1 MSLLLDSTLK
11 VSLVVLVGLALATAL
26 RNRSAAARHWVIAA
40 SLLCAMAMPLLEL
53 VVPAWGLSV
62 FNASAPPV
70 VAQPV
75 QPSTALEP
83 APGATAPFEFS
94 DTARVQV
101 PASEQSGVSR
111 FVIPAWLLGAGLS
124 LVVLAIGLTR
134 LTWLASRARPVEAG
148 PWTRLADEIGRDLSL
163 GRRVQ
168 LLECDHP
175 SLLVT
180 WGLFSPKVILPR
192 AAGSW
197 SEERIAVVLRHELAH
212 IRRGDWVVQ
221 IAGELVR
228 TAYWFNPIVWIACTR
243 LRQESEQAC
252 DDEVLTSGVNA
263 PDYATHLVELARLLK
278 ADAAPHLPA
287 PGIARSSSLERR
299 IRAMLDARLTRT
311 PATRLARLMTVA
323 ALLTFTLAL
332 AAAQTGPVT
341 FSGSVLDQT
350 GAPVP
355 GATVVL
361 TNAQSQ
367 ARFQVTSDAS
377 GQFQFVPLP
386 AETYALEATLAGFK
400 KSQDTV
406 SLVGK
411 KVSRDVTLSLGELQE
426 TISVRASSVAP
437 EQVEREM
444 VVGKIGTAGAEPART
459 AQDPSGR
466 SAFQR
471 AMDSCKPSSI
481 GGNVRAPHKIKD
493 VKPIYPMSLRASQT
507 GGKVLLK
514 ATIDVDGTVRDV
526 QVVKSAHADLDN
538 AAIEAVRQWQ
548 FDGTLLNCVPVEVSM
563 NVAVDFGIQ

>member
-11 VSLVVLVGLALATAL
+11 VSLVILVGLALATAL
-26 RNRSAAARHWVIAA
+26 RNRSAAARHSVIAA

-53 VVPAWGLSV
+53 VVPAWRLSSV
-62 FNASAPPV
+62 IASAPV
-70 VAQPV
+70 VRQPV
-75 QPSTALEP
+75 QTATVSES
-83 APGATAPFEFS
+83 APDATAPLEFS
-94 DTARVQV
+94 ESVAVQA
-101 PASEQSGVSR
+101 PASERTGVSR
-111 FVIPAWLLGAGLS
+111 FVTPAWLLGAGLS
-124 LVVLAIGLTR
+124 LVMLVIGLTR

-148 PWTRLADEIGRDLSL
+148 PWTRLADEIGRELSL

-192 AAGSW
+192 AAQFW

-228 TAYWFNPIVWIACTR
+228 TAYWFNPLVWIACTR

-252 DDEVLTSGVNA
+252 DDEVLTSGVDG

-311 PATRLARLMTVA
+311 PATALARLMTVG

-367 ARFQVTSDAS
+367 ARFEVTSDAS
-377 GQFQFVPLP
+377 GHFQFVPLP
-386 AETYALEATLAGFK
+386 ADTYALEATLAAFK
-400 KSQDTV
+400 KSEDTV

-411 KVSRDVTLSLGELQE
+411 KVSRDVVLSLGELQE
-426 TISVRASSVAP
+426 TISVRASSTVNA
-437 EQVEREM
+437 EQAERE
-444 VVGKIGTAGAEPART
+444 VVEKMAAAGAGLAKIAE
-459 AQDPSGR
+459 DPLSR

-471 AMDSCKPSSI
+471 AMDNCKPSSA
-481 GGNVRAPHKIKD
+481 GGRVRPPHKIKD

-526 QVVKSAHADLDN
+526 QVVKSAHPDLDN

-548 FDGTLLNCVPVEVSM
+548 FDGTLLNCAPVEVSM
-563 NVAVDFGIQ
+563 NIAVGFEVQ